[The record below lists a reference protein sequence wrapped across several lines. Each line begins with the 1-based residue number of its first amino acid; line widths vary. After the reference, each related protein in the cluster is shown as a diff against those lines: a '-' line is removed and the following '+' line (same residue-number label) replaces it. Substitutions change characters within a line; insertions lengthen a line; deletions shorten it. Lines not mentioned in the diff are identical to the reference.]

1 IYNFQE
7 TNTNFLENLESLND
21 DNYELL
27 NDKELVSDS
36 NELKLI
42 SKVYIR
48 KKDKKLLDWQ
58 LLIKNVYLDTEEDDN
73 LFSESG
79 HYFDAILFLK
89 EDTTLQNNV
98 YIIPFGQAYHDI
110 NNLIDYD
117 FGIDFAE
124 RAIKNEDIVNKNVNF
139 FQQNRLKEI
148 VNYRRNSVD
157 YVRPSESYISVQG
170 HPQNPQIFGK
180 TMTCGTSISLR
191 VPNRKQQFID
201 KISVIIKEI
210 NAIINLPQKIS
221 EFPRIVTL
229 KDLNKI
235 EVLDTLL
242 LKKLS
247 NSSTTENISI
257 DISRFLELSNMILLL
272 DDMLDVNI
280 YINSFKNNTL
290 ETFDATDPEVDYI
303 TEIGDYLLKYDVN
316 SINDVRIEV
325 IDNLGHS
332 NNMLLKTIL
341 HAEVEMED
349 GKKYL
354 LQNGKWG
361 YFNREFFD
369 LLNDHLNEIEIRYN
383 TLTPTGLV
391 FKEGEEGYIKEI
403 VGRLPEEYL
412 MLHKKFIKP
421 INKNFIVKGNGIELA
436 DLYNIKN
443 KELFTIKRGINTS
456 LSLYS
461 LEQNIIAIN
470 ALKYPESYNFEE
482 LIEAIPDNS
491 ENIFNDIQRSTNFS
505 IVWILPISSID
516 NMPIKDMVHT
526 SNVINKNFQLTN
538 LGSVLLKNKLVEW
551 SLYLKDQRINPI
563 IYMET
568 PTEDRN

>member
-1 IYNFQE
+1 
-7 TNTNFLENLESLND
+7 
-21 DNYELL
+21 
-27 NDKELVSDS
+27 
-36 NELKLI
+36 
-42 SKVYIR
+42 
-48 KKDKKLLDWQ
+48 
-58 LLIKNVYLDTEEDDN
+58 
-73 LFSESG
+73 
-79 HYFDAILFLK
+79 LK

-290 ETFDATDPEVDYI
+290 ETF
-303 TEIGDYLLKYDVN
+303 
-316 SINDVRIEV
+316 
-325 IDNLGHS
+325 
-332 NNMLLKTIL
+332 
-341 HAEVEMED
+341 
-349 GKKYL
+349 
-354 LQNGKWG
+354 
-361 YFNREFFD
+361 
-369 LLNDHLNEIEIRYN
+369 
-383 TLTPTGLV
+383 
-391 FKEGEEGYIKEI
+391 
-403 VGRLPEEYL
+403 
-412 MLHKKFIKP
+412 
-421 INKNFIVKGNGIELA
+421 
-436 DLYNIKN
+436 
-443 KELFTIKRGINTS
+443 
-456 LSLYS
+456 
-461 LEQNIIAIN
+461 
-470 ALKYPESYNFEE
+470 
-482 LIEAIPDNS
+482 
-491 ENIFNDIQRSTNFS
+491 
-505 IVWILPISSID
+505 
-516 NMPIKDMVHT
+516 
-526 SNVINKNFQLTN
+526 
-538 LGSVLLKNKLVEW
+538 
-551 SLYLKDQRINPI
+551 
-563 IYMET
+563 
-568 PTEDRN
+568 

>member
-1 IYNFQE
+1 MKINIYKSIYNFQE

-79 HYFDAILFLK
+79 HHFDAILFLK

-403 VGRLPEEYL
+403 VGSNNGFFDLDNCDDLIEKINESKADILFVAMGAPRQEV
-412 MLHKKFIKP
+412 FIEKYKDKLCCKIFMGVGGSFDVFAGNVNRAP
-421 INKNFIVKGNGIELA
+421 QFMINIGMEW
-436 DLYNIKN
+436 LYRVA
-443 KELFTIKRGINTS
+443 KEPWRIKRLGSIPKFLV
-456 LSLYS
+456 LSLK
-461 LEQNIIAIN
+461 ERG
-470 ALKYPESYNFEE
+470 K
-482 LIEAIPDNS
+482 
-491 ENIFNDIQRSTNFS
+491 R
-505 IVWILPISSID
+505 
-516 NMPIKDMVHT
+516 
-526 SNVINKNFQLTN
+526 
-538 LGSVLLKNKLVEW
+538 
-551 SLYLKDQRINPI
+551 
-563 IYMET
+563 
-568 PTEDRN
+568 

>member
-1 IYNFQE
+1 
-7 TNTNFLENLESLND
+7 
-21 DNYELL
+21 
-27 NDKELVSDS
+27 
-36 NELKLI
+36 
-42 SKVYIR
+42 
-48 KKDKKLLDWQ
+48 
-58 LLIKNVYLDTEEDDN
+58 
-73 LFSESG
+73 
-79 HYFDAILFLK
+79 
-89 EDTTLQNNV
+89 
-98 YIIPFGQAYHDI
+98 I

-361 YFNREFFD
+361 
-369 LLNDHLNEIEIRYN
+369 
-383 TLTPTGLV
+383 
-391 FKEGEEGYIKEI
+391 
-403 VGRLPEEYL
+403 
-412 MLHKKFIKP
+412 
-421 INKNFIVKGNGIELA
+421 
-436 DLYNIKN
+436 
-443 KELFTIKRGINTS
+443 
-456 LSLYS
+456 
-461 LEQNIIAIN
+461 
-470 ALKYPESYNFEE
+470 
-482 LIEAIPDNS
+482 
-491 ENIFNDIQRSTNFS
+491 
-505 IVWILPISSID
+505 
-516 NMPIKDMVHT
+516 
-526 SNVINKNFQLTN
+526 
-538 LGSVLLKNKLVEW
+538 
-551 SLYLKDQRINPI
+551 
-563 IYMET
+563 
-568 PTEDRN
+568 